1 MNTTTNKQDEAI
13 LGDLT
18 EDMIIDEVSDVNDV
32 NDVPAAPPARAVRD
46 MPLMMRKIPVTL
58 TLEVGSARISLQE
71 LMAIGPDS
79 VIELDMLAGEPLTIK
94 VNGTPIGRAE
104 VVVFG
109 ENYGLKVIDLD
120 GLNLDMMTS

>member
-1 MNTTTNKQDEAI
+1 MNMNETNQGEDM
-13 LGDLT
+13 LGDLAD
-18 EDMIIDEVSDVNDV
+18 DMIIEQVSDVSDV
-32 NDVPAAPPARAVRD
+32 SPARTRRD
-46 MPLMMRKIPVTL
+46 IPQMMRKIPVTL

-79 VIELDMLAGEPLTIK
+79 VIELDMLAGEPLVIK

-104 VVVFG
+104 VVVAG